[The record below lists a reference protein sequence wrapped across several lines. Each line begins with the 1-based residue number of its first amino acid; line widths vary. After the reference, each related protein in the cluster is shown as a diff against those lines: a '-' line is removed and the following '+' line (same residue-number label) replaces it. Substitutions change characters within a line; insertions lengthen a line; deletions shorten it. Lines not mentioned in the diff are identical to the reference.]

1 MNGNSYKTTKIACYI
16 SYIVSMIV
24 NNFAPLLYVHFQ
36 TQFEIPLEQI
46 TMISTANFGT
56 VILITAIS
64 PKFIDYI
71 GYKRSAVL
79 ANLCDAIGLLGLVV
93 FPRIFPSPGMGL
105 IVAACIYGIGNGMY
119 EILLSPIITGCIT
132 DPKEKDGSI
141 NLLMSFSC
149 WGQVLVVLITT
160 IFFAV
165 FGLGRWEIAA
175 VLWAIVPITNA
186 LLFAKNPV
194 PEPGARIEEPAN
206 LGTLLKNPL
215 FWLCMV
221 IIMCAG
227 SGEQAVCQW
236 GSTFMETSLNMN
248 KTIGDLAGP
257 MSFAVFE
264 GLVRVVYTK
273 FGLRWDMRRAI
284 AISAIGLT
292 MGYLCIALSPSPILV
307 IVGFAICG
315 CAVSLLW
322 PGAICLATSYIPNG
336 STVMFSVLALT
347 GAFGCTV
354 GPSIAGMVAAQF
366 ENNVKYGI
374 LATTAFPVLCV
385 VAIFIFIKCTSGNKG
400 NTTVV

>member
-1 MNGNSYKTTKIACYI
+1 MSSTSYKKTKTACYM

-36 TQFEIPLEQI
+36 SQFSIPLDQI

-64 PKFIDYI
+64 PKFIDAI

-119 EILLSPIITGCIT
+119 EVLLSPIITGCIT
-132 DPKEKDGSI
+132 DMKEKDGAI

-160 IFFAV
+160 IFFNVA
-165 FGLGRWEIAA
+165 GLGRWEIAA

-186 LLFAKNPV
+186 ILFARNPV
-194 PEPGARIEEPAN
+194 PEPGARIKEPAN
-206 LGTLLKNPL
+206 LGALLKNPL

-236 GSTFMETSLNMN
+236 GSTFMETSLNLN
-248 KTIGDLAGP
+248 KTVGDLAGP

-264 GLVRVVYTK
+264 GLVRVIYTK
-273 FGLRWDMRRAI
+273 FGLNWDMRRAV
-284 AISAIGLT
+284 AISAVGLT
-292 MGYLCIALSPSPILV
+292 IGYLCIALSASPILV
-307 IVGFAICG
+307 IAGFAICG
-315 CAVSLLW
+315 CSVSLLW

-336 STVMFSVLALT
+336 STVMFSVLALV

-366 ENNVKYGI
+366 HDNVKYGI
-374 LATTAFPVLCV
+374 LATTAFPMLCI
-385 VAIFIFIKCTSGNKG
+385 VAILIFIKATQKNAANGTS
-400 NTTVV
+400 V